1 VTKSGA
7 VKFSAAFRLWR
18 ARLTHL
24 AASARPAGRER
35 WEGFGSGPCG
45 CSDFCLWRRS
55 GVKVTSPIP
64 PHYYPLSQYPVGAM
78 GPMGVS
84 I

>member
-7 VKFSAAFRLWR
+7 VKSSAGFRFGR

-24 AASARPAGRER
+24 ATSARSAGRER
-35 WEGFGSGPCG
+35 WEGFG
-45 CSDFCLWRRS
+45 SDFCLWRRS

-64 PHYYPLSQYPVGAM
+64 PHYYPLSQYPLSAI
-78 GPMGVS
+78 GPMRVS